1 MNYKTRTKT
10 PKVGEP
16 GVKRR
21 VRAAPLPEV
30 TTEVVEALGELV
42 REELRNIQMPNPWL
56 APDWEKP
63 SGTV

>member
-1 MNYKTRTKT
+1 MDNKTRSNT
-10 PKVGEP
+10 PKAKRP

-21 VRAAPLPEV
+21 SSSPPLPEV

-42 REELRNIQMPNPWL
+42 RQQLRDIQMPNPWL
-56 APDWEKP
+56 VPNWEIP